1 MQRHKSFRFAAALL
15 VIGIILGLVI
25 AAGFD
30 FTQTSQST
38 TAFVPKGK
46 VVLGSQEST
55 PKALLELQNTS
66 DAFVYISD
74 SVIPTVV
81 TIQST
86 RLISRDDMERFHKRD
101 DLKNFFRFKIPKEI
115 PQRGSGS
122 GIIVSED
129 GFILTNVHVVD
140 RSEKIRVLLN
150 NNREFA
156 AKVVGLDP
164 LTEVAVIKIDAK
176 SLPVAKLGNSDNS
189 RVGEW
194 VLAIGNPLEL
204 QSTVTAGIIS
214 AKERQIDII
223 RDSYSVENFIQ
234 TDAAINPGNSGGALV
249 NLQGEVIGVN
259 TAIATETGYNAGF
272 GFAIPINLAK
282 KIMNDM
288 IHKGSVERAF
298 LGIAMLNMDEKKALA
313 LGLDQPKGVF
323 VDRVIRDSPA
333 DRYGIKPRDVI
344 LVIDDENVSKSNQ
357 IQAIIARKSPEDVI
371 HVVLFRAG
379 REMDIDVKLQKRETS
394 LSSFASNRS
403 PQKFRNLGIR
413 CESLTVERAERQ
425 NYTGLSGVVITQ
437 IERLSPADDAG
448 MNEGDIIIEI
458 GQHPIEN
465 KADFLKT
472 LSAMTAG
479 TVAIFRIIRNGEE
492 SHIFVNI
499 PG

>member
-1 MQRHKSFRFAAALL
+1 M

-313 LGLDQPKGVF
+313 LGLDQPKGVC
-323 VDRVIRDSPA
+323 VDRMI
-333 DRYGIKPRDVI
+333 
-344 LVIDDENVSKSNQ
+344 
-357 IQAIIARKSPEDVI
+357 
-371 HVVLFRAG
+371 
-379 REMDIDVKLQKRETS
+379 
-394 LSSFASNRS
+394 
-403 PQKFRNLGIR
+403 
-413 CESLTVERAERQ
+413 
-425 NYTGLSGVVITQ
+425 
-437 IERLSPADDAG
+437 
-448 MNEGDIIIEI
+448 
-458 GQHPIEN
+458 
-465 KADFLKT
+465 
-472 LSAMTAG
+472 
-479 TVAIFRIIRNGEE
+479 
-492 SHIFVNI
+492 
-499 PG
+499 

>member
-1 MQRHKSFRFAAALL
+1 
-15 VIGIILGLVI
+15 
-25 AAGFD
+25 
-30 FTQTSQST
+30 
-38 TAFVPKGK
+38 
-46 VVLGSQEST
+46 
-55 PKALLELQNTS
+55 
-66 DAFVYISD
+66 
-74 SVIPTVV
+74 
-81 TIQST
+81 
-86 RLISRDDMERFHKRD
+86 
-101 DLKNFFRFKIPKEI
+101 
-115 PQRGSGS
+115 
-122 GIIVSED
+122 
-129 GFILTNVHVVD
+129 
-140 RSEKIRVLLN
+140 
-150 NNREFA
+150 
-156 AKVVGLDP
+156 
-164 LTEVAVIKIDAK
+164 
-176 SLPVAKLGNSDNS
+176 
-189 RVGEW
+189 
-194 VLAIGNPLEL
+194 
-204 QSTVTAGIIS
+204 
-214 AKERQIDII
+214 
-223 RDSYSVENFIQ
+223 
-234 TDAAINPGNSGGALV
+234 
-249 NLQGEVIGVN
+249 
-259 TAIATETGYNAGF
+259 
-272 GFAIPINLAK
+272 
-282 KIMNDM
+282 
-288 IHKGSVERAF
+288 
-298 LGIAMLNMDEKKALA
+298 
-313 LGLDQPKGVF
+313 